1 MSQDSQVL
9 VTQAKEILRVLSHHS
24 RLLEPSFKSSCFLEL
39 TRQHSTRHT
48 SVIRPSSPSLP
59 LRTSRSFFGSPPASA
74 RGPSDG
80 PLVFGPVLQ
89 SQGCLGRKEGG
100 ERGRSIAAAAASSE
114 VTIARHWADGRTD
127 GMGRSIG
134 RMAAAWLHPARIA
147 ARRATTTMVTPITKG
162 GEGEKSLGFA
172 STCTWSWL
180 RFPIAW
186 IGEVAIYISLKG
198 KYRNSIQICIP
209 CY

>member
-9 VTQAKEILRVLSHHS
+9 VTQAKEILRVLSHHL

-39 TRQHSTRHT
+39 TRQHSTRYT
-48 SVIRPSSPSLP
+48 SVIRPSSP

-74 RGPSDG
+74 RP
-80 PLVFGPVLQ
+80 PVARRTVHWFSVQ
-89 SQGCLGRKEGG
+89 SRRVKDVWQGRRDRE

-162 GEGEKSLGFA
+162 GERERSLLA
-172 STCTWSWL
+172 L
-180 RFPIAW
+180 RLLVL
-186 IGEVAIYISLKG
+186 GRGCDS
-198 KYRNSIQICIP
+198 Q
-209 CY
+209 